1 VRPNAR
7 SNLFVDLVVG
17 RRSQYRLR
25 SLNINSDLGFVRQ
38 CTENVGKTSLLIAL
52 KAFFQHGFKKKKNTL
67 ASRRAT
73 VVAETKKK
81 ELESKGGQATGD
93 TLSTDGID
101 IETLQ
106 YNSTVVAASDGSKE
120 KDKSKDDKKGANPTR
135 NITFSC
141 WDFGGMFPPRFKSI
155 FPSAKPVELFF
166 FFFFGSC
173 FRCLALLS
181 ALVDCLHF

>member
-1 VRPNAR
+1 MSSFLCHCV
-7 SNLFVDLVVG
+7 
-17 RRSQYRLR
+17 
-25 SLNINSDLGFVRQ
+25 
-38 CTENVGKTSLLIAL
+38 ENVGKTSLLIAL

-106 YNSTVVAASDGSKE
+106 YDSRLVAADAKDKE
-120 KDKSKDDKKGANPTR
+120 KSKDDKKAPTVAR

-141 WDFGGMFPPRFKSI
+141 WDFGGSSQSDFHRRFCAGNATREYFCGLAAAFSPWLSWRRRFSSI
-155 FPSAKPVELFF
+155 SFLTLLEHVCALFSGLAMESFAASATA
-166 FFFFGSC
+166 GAS
-173 FRCLALLS
+173 S
-181 ALVDCLHF
+181 